1 MTLRPGFAVASVILG
16 CLWLAI
22 GQAPAA
28 DPSANLPIGY
38 RGLAAPREP
47 SSNIEPFRHVGI
59 SIGQALDAIQKQ
71 GQGRVVE
78 IGFVR
83 KSGSSWYRV
92 GIVDAAGLHYQR
104 VSAVTGA
111 VSPRKTPKIAFA
123 VFDTEARRVLA
134 AAGSAKFTLAQA
146 VVATESLK
154 GGKVISAG
162 MEQIQGIPQYYVQ
175 AVAQGKLVAAVV
187 DPNTG
192 IAVDPASE

>member
-1 MTLRPGFAVASVILG
+1 MTLRLSFAVASVILG
-16 CLWLAI
+16 CLLLGI

-28 DPSANLPIGY
+28 EPNTNLPIGY
-38 RGLAAPREP
+38 RGLAAPRES
-47 SSNIEPFRHVGI
+47 SSNIEPFRHVRI
-59 SIGQALDAIQKQ
+59 SIAQALDAIQRQ

-92 GIVDAAGLHYQR
+92 GIVDAAGLRYQR
-104 VSAVTGA
+104 VSPVTGA
-111 VSPRKTPKIAFA
+111 VSRRKSPNIAFA

-146 VVATESLK
+146 VVATESTK

-175 AVAQGKLVAAVV
+175 AVTQGKLVAAIVN
-187 DPNTG
+187 PNTG